1 MTAHGRGRNRLE
13 PQTPAA
19 TRRSRAMDLGA
30 KLREPR
36 PACAPARRAS
46 LIHGLWF
53 LVLVIAYVLTSPHP
67 VLAAA
72 DWILLCPQGGTGEP
86 QYQDQRGVV
95 FPIINPGERAIAHKV
110 CNPNFS
116 QGAINVA
123 VSVTNSGANTIY
135 VAFTNYLTQMPGQI
149 TWTNCT
155 VVNYQVTIPAGNTTC
170 NASVPSTAG
179 MTRFCAFTSQ
189 VPTGKSPNCN
199 LAQAHNQTIIET
211 NFGTGS
217 NGVCFPATLSSCV
230 WYDISVI
237 PQNCTP
243 AAWTLNTCQ
252 NTGGASYNLPVSL
265 ASNGEPTYTCAGPP
279 SGTPYGNANYPSNC
293 GNPVANCVGN
303 VPTCNNAYFFPT
315 PSPSPNSEAHLG
327 SH

>member
-1 MTAHGRGRNRLE
+1 M
-13 PQTPAA
+13 
-19 TRRSRAMDLGA
+19 
-30 KLREPR
+30 
-36 PACAPARRAS
+36 
-46 LIHGLWF
+46 HGLWF
-53 LVLVIAYVLTSPHP
+53 LVLAVAYVLASPHP

-72 DWILLCPQGGTGEP
+72 DWVLLCPQGGTGEP
-86 QYQDQRGVV
+86 EYQDQRGVA
-95 FPIINPGERAIAHKV
+95 FPIINPGERAIAEKV
-110 CNPNFS
+110 CNPVS

-170 NASVPSTAG
+170 NASVPTTAG

-189 VPTGKSPNCN
+189 VPTGQSPNCN

-230 WYDISVI
+230 
-237 PQNCTP
+237 
-243 AAWTLNTCQ
+243 
-252 NTGGASYNLPVSL
+252 
-265 ASNGEPTYTCAGPP
+265 
-279 SGTPYGNANYPSNC
+279 
-293 GNPVANCVGN
+293 
-303 VPTCNNAYFFPT
+303 
-315 PSPSPNSEAHLG
+315 
-327 SH
+327 